1 MEGPATWGKRDQG
14 GLQAAIDELPTFLS
28 ATVLHLGHDDPSLLA
43 MLTGEHSCVAHVS
56 EAEVINL
63 QMERRYDLVVIGTT
77 LLASDDGHRR
87 AVMHAAMQHVDRGG
101 HLVIIHQ
108 HTQPALGDGFR
119 ADDLH
124 LLGCY
129 PVGTMHLSLYR
140 RGDRL
145 TVHDLLFEAHAT
157 IRRLTANQLHDRMQ
171 SADPPL
177 VLDTRTHTDR
187 GRFGVIPGSVH
198 VPRTVVEW
206 HLDPANGYLHPEM
219 RSFDQAL
226 VLVCNGGY
234 SSSLAAANLVRIG
247 FTDVADLIGGH
258 TAWCTTGLP
267 VVRADH
273 SHLDTPAFDEMSVK
287 YER

>member
-1 MEGPATWGKRDQG
+1 
-14 GLQAAIDELPTFLS
+14 
-28 ATVLHLGHDDPSLLA
+28 
-43 MLTGEHSCVAHVS
+43 
-56 EAEVINL
+56 
-63 QMERRYDLVVIGTT
+63 
-77 LLASDDGHRR
+77 
-87 AVMHAAMQHVDRGG
+87 MHA
-101 HLVIIHQ
+101 
-108 HTQPALGDGFR
+108 P
-119 ADDLH
+119 
-124 LLGCY
+124 
-129 PVGTMHLSLYR
+129 LSETR
-140 RGDRL
+140 
-145 TVHDLLFEAHAT
+145 AT

-273 SHLDTPAFDEMSVK
+273 EHHDLG
-287 YER
+287 